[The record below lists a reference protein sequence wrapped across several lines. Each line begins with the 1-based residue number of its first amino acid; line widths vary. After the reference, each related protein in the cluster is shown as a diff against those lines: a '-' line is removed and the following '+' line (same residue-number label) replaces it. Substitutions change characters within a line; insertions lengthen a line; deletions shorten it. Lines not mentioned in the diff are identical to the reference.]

1 MAWGESLA
9 SGLRG
14 GRSRAAR
21 TASTCEDPA
30 AVEGK
35 QELRVLLGVTASGK
49 SALALELAE
58 RAGAEVVSMDSML
71 VYRGMDIGTAKPTAA
86 ERARVR
92 HHGLDLAAPSEVFTV
107 QHWLA
112 ATEAALADSAA
123 RGRRALLVGGTAFYY
138 KALVHGLFE
147 GPDVDPALRASLERR
162 YELEGAAALHAELAR
177 VDVAAAARIHANDR
191 KRVVRALEVWH
202 QSGRP
207 LSDWQREWGWDGS
220 GASERPRRV
229 VELAPEPAR
238 LEQRIVERTGAMLD
252 AGWAAEAAGVRAGG
266 GFSATA
272 SQALGYAIALD
283 LHDGRISRR
292 EAAEQIALATRQFAR
307 RQRTWFRKF
316 REARVVA
323 TPETPQDLAERV
335 DEVLRWFDWA

>member
-1 MAWGESLA
+1 MGAALERA
-9 SGLRG
+9 YVR
-14 GRSRAAR
+14 RS
-21 TASTCEDPA
+21 A

-49 SALALELAE
+49 SALALELAL

-71 VYRGMDIGTAKPTAA
+71 VYRGMDIGTAKPTRV
-86 ERARVR
+86 ERERVP
-92 HHGLDLAAPSEVFTV
+92 HHGLDLASPSEVFTV

-112 ATEAALADSAA
+112 ATEAALAEIAA

-147 GPDVDPALRASLERR
+147 GPDVDPALRASLEAR
-162 YELEGAAALHAELAR
+162 YEREGAAQLHAELAR
-177 VDVAAAARIHANDR
+177 VDAAAAARIHANDR

-220 GASERPRRV
+220 GANERPRRV

-238 LEQRIVERTGAMLD
+238 LERRIVERTHAMLD
-252 AGWAAEAAGVRAGG
+252 AGWAEEAAAVRASG
-266 GFSATA
+266 GFSPTA
-272 SQALGYAIALD
+272 SQALGYSIALE
-283 LHDGRISRR
+283 LHDGLVSR
-292 EAAEQIALATRQFAR
+292 AQAEERIALATRQFAR

-323 TPETPQDLAERV
+323 TPETPQDLVERV

>member
-1 MAWGESLA
+1 MGQSLA
-9 SGLRG
+9 T
-14 GRSRAAR
+14 AAR
-21 TASTCEDPA
+21 SGAVGAAPEHRYVRRSA

-86 ERARVR
+86 ERARIR
-92 HHGLDLAAPSEVFTV
+92 HHGLDLAAPSDVFTV
-107 QHWLA
+107 QHWLS
-112 ATEAALADSAA
+112 ATEVALADIAA

-147 GPDVDPALRASLERR
+147 GPEVDPALRASLEER
-162 YELEGAAALHAELAR
+162 YEREGAPVLHAELAR
-177 VDVAAAARIHANDR
+177 VDAPAAARIHANDR

-220 GASERPRRV
+220 GANERPRRV
-229 VELAPEPAR
+229 VELVPEPER
-238 LEQRIVERTGAMLD
+238 LEQRIVARTGAMLD
-252 AGWAAEAAGVRAGG
+252 AGWAVEAAAVRASG
-266 GFSATA
+266 GFSSTA
-272 SQALGYAIALD
+272 SQALGYAIALE
-283 LHDGRISRR
+283 LHDGLVTR
-292 EAAEQIALATRQFAR
+292 ELAQERIALATRQFAR

-316 REARVVA
+316 REARAVA
-323 TPETPQDLAERV
+323 APERPQDLAERV